1 MSAPFFCPNL
11 DAGLL
16 RSAFATMLLNDGTYD
31 GQRIIGRKTLEL
43 MTENYIEGLPYSPGN
58 GFGLGFGIRTDVS
71 DSKISGS
78 EGIFHWG
85 GAFNTSSKEKTASI
99 TMKLDYSVK

>member
-1 MSAPFFCPNL
+1 
-11 DAGLL
+11 
-16 RSAFATMLLNDGTYD
+16 MLLNNGKYN
-31 GQRIIGRKTLEL
+31 GHRIIGRKTLEL
-43 MTENYIEGLPYSPGN
+43 MTENFIEDLPYQAGN

-85 GAFNTSSKEKTASI
+85 GAFNTYFFVDQEEDMVAVLMTQSWPYTNLYASK
-99 TMKLDYSVK
+99 LRQLVYSAIDD